1 MGTLNEVIKNT
12 PIEERLTKHN
22 SVSAE
27 HFVKELHRNKL
38 SVLISRAM
46 HQAYHGGQLPMLA

>member
-1 MGTLNEVIKNT
+1 MLL
-12 PIEERLTKHN
+12 EEWLTKHN

-27 HFVKELHRNKL
+27 DFAKEPHRNKL

-46 HQAYHGGQLPMLA
+46 HQAYHGGQIALLF